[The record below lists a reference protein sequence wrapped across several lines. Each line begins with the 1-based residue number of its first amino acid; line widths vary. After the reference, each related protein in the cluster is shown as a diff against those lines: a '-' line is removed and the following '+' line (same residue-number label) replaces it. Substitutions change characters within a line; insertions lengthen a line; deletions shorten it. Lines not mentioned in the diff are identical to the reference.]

1 MINHHLFGGIVPSF
15 RYQTHLL
22 RTASLLTNKHVLRRT
37 IWQQHKL
44 SMYTRR
50 CSFSSTALL
59 KSDKTMT
66 NLKLRYL
73 RSSNGNPGT
82 CHNYT
87 RHVQEI
93 NIWNGAFQVLTR
105 DSTTPDG
112 LVDRLP
118 LHPLVNHQ
126 FPYEKLSFHGYI
138 TVYIGIPHLQIDPN
152 HPKSWH
158 FGAIQVV
165 SMLAAETKSPAQ
177 TAEGHEIHEFDSP
190 LSWRSSEAAK
200 CAAGLGEWRE
210 PVGDGSSR
218 SQVGLE
224 ELGRS

>member
-118 LHPLVNHQ
+118 L
-126 FPYEKLSFHGYI
+126 
-138 TVYIGIPHLQIDPN
+138 
-152 HPKSWH
+152 
-158 FGAIQVV
+158 
-165 SMLAAETKSPAQ
+165 AAETKSPAQ